1 MPKIPD
7 ETLNE
12 ILRRADMVAIVG
24 RYTQLRKNGAA
35 FLGLCPFHNEKTP
48 SFRVN
53 PERGA
58 FMCFGCGEKG
68 GLFQFMMKIESLPF
82 PEVVR
87 RLGHE
92 VGVEIVVEES
102 DDAETARRKRLLEL
116 LERCSHYYHEL
127 LVKSPLGKEALEYLY
142 RRGLDKAT
150 IDRFRLGWA
159 PTGGTAL
166 MQKLNSSGYR
176 SEEGEE
182 VGVLRERNGR
192 YTDML
197 RARVIFPIFDIQD
210 RVVAF
215 GGRVLD
221 DSQPKYLNSP
231 ETFIYSKRR
240 NLYGLQLHR
249 GEISKQ
255 DRALIVEGYLD
266 VVSVS
271 KVGIGIAVAS
281 LGTALTSE
289 QSALLRRYTKN
300 VTMAY
305 DADRAGQNAT
315 VKGIELFEQ
324 AGLRV
329 SIAAL
334 AQGEDPDSLARREG
348 KAGVDHMLESASSI
362 VDYLITLNEQRFDL
376 RDPEGKEDFLR
387 EVLPALDKIQDPVR
401 QQSYVPRIARMLGN
415 IDERRII
422 WKISSKRQ
430 GAVLQRHRGQIDSR
444 SPEAR
449 LFRVCIAHPE
459 WFEQVRTK
467 MAPTI
472 ITSDRFRPLFAALWQ
487 VRVSDQPIQLQ
498 DLSPHLE
505 DPEASADLTELLL
518 EQPPTGTAEDVEKLV
533 QSLRDK
539 YDEFRLESLRPIV
552 LEGLAAGTLPP
563 DDERYVEYTQL
574 QRRLKGAR

>member
-1 MPKIPD
+1 MPRIPD

-12 ILRRADMVAIVG
+12 ILRRSDMVAVVG
-24 RYTQLRKNGAA
+24 RYTQLRKNGAS
-35 FLGLCPFHNEKTP
+35 FVGLCPFHNEKTP

-58 FMCFGCGEKG
+58 FKCFGCGEGG
-68 GLFQFMMKIESLPF
+68 GLFQFLMKIESLPF

-87 RLGHE
+87 RMGHE
-92 VGVEIVVEES
+92 VGVEIVVEET

-127 LVKSPLGKEALEYLY
+127 LVKSPIGREALEYCY
-142 RRGLDKAT
+142 SRGLDMPT
-150 IDRFRLGWA
+150 IERFRLGWA
-159 PTGGTAL
+159 PNGGTAL
-166 MQKLNSSGYR
+166 LQKLTASGYR
-176 SEEGEE
+176 PEEGEE

-192 YTDML
+192 HTDML

-221 DSQPKYLNSP
+221 QSQPKYLNSP

-266 VVSVS
+266 VVSVA
-271 KVGIGIAVAS
+271 KAGVGIAVAS

-300 VTMAY
+300 VIMAY

-329 SIAAL
+329 SIAHL
-334 AQGEDPDSLARREG
+334 AAGEDPDSLARKQG
-348 KAGVDHMLESASSI
+348 KAGLEQMLESAQSVI
-362 VDYLITLNEQRFDL
+362 DYLISVNEGRFDL
-376 RDPEGKEDFLR
+376 SRPEGKEDFAR

-401 QQSYVPRIARMLGN
+401 QQAYVVRVARVLGIN
-415 IDERRII
+415 ENRVQWRL
-422 WKISSKRQ
+422 SSQRQ

-449 LFRVCIAHPE
+449 LFRVCIAYPE

-467 MAPTI
+467 MAPDI

-487 VRVSDQPIQLQ
+487 VRVRDQPIQLQ
-498 DLSPHLE
+498 DLSPYLE

-518 EQPPTGTAEDVEKLV
+518 EPPPNSTPDDVEKLV

-539 YDEFRLESLRPIV
+539 YDELRLESLRRLV
-552 LEGLAAGTLPP
+552 RDGLEAGTMTSS
-563 DDERYVEYTQL
+563 DERYVEMLQL

>member
-1 MPKIPD
+1 MPRIPD

-12 ILRRADMVAIVG
+12 ILRRADMVAVVG
-24 RYTQLRKNGAA
+24 RYTQLRKNGAS
-35 FLGLCPFHNEKTP
+35 FVGLCPFHNEKTP

-58 FMCFGCGEKG
+58 FKCFGCGEGG
-68 GLFQFMMKIESLPF
+68 GLFQFLMKIESLPF

-92 VGVEIVVEES
+92 VGVEIVVEET
-102 DDAETARRKRLLEL
+102 DDAETTRRKRLLEL

-127 LVKSPLGKEALEYLY
+127 LVKSPVGREALEYLY
-142 RRGLDKAT
+142 SRGLDMPT
-150 IDRFRLGWA
+150 IERFRLGWA
-159 PTGGTAL
+159 PNGGTAL
-166 MQKLNSSGYR
+166 LQKLSASGYR
-176 SEEGEE
+176 PEEGDE
-182 VGVLRERNGR
+182 VGVLRERGGR
-192 YTDML
+192 YSDML
-197 RARVIFPIFDIQD
+197 RARVVFPIFDIQD

-221 DSQPKYLNSP
+221 QSQPKYLNSP
-231 ETFIYSKRR
+231 ETFLYSKRR

-271 KVGIGIAVAS
+271 KVGVGIAVAS
-281 LGTALTSE
+281 LGTALTAE
-289 QSALLRRYTKN
+289 QSALLRRYTRN

-329 SIAAL
+329 NIASMPN
-334 AQGEDPDSLARREG
+334 GEDPDSIARRQG
-348 KAGVDHMLESASSI
+348 KAGLEEMLNSAQSVI
-362 VDYLITLNEQRFDL
+362 DYLISVNEGRFDL
-376 RDPEGKEDFLR
+376 SRPEGKEDFAR

-401 QQSYVPRIARMLGN
+401 QQAYVVRVARVLGISEN
-415 IDERRII
+415 RLQWRV
-422 WKISSKRQ
+422 SSKQQ
-430 GAVLQRHRGQIDSR
+430 GALLQRHRGQIDSR

-467 MAPTI
+467 MAPDL

-498 DLSPHLE
+498 DLSPYLE

-518 EQPPTGTAEDVEKLV
+518 EPPPTSTAEDVEKLV

-539 YDEFRLESLRPIV
+539 YDEFRLESLKPIV
-552 LEGLAAGTLPP
+552 VQGLENGTMPP
-563 DDERYVEYTQL
+563 DDERYVEYKQL

>member
-315 VKGIELFEQ
+315 VKGIELFE
-324 AGLRV
+324 
-329 SIAAL
+329 
-334 AQGEDPDSLARREG
+334 
-348 KAGVDHMLESASSI
+348 
-362 VDYLITLNEQRFDL
+362 
-376 RDPEGKEDFLR
+376 
-387 EVLPALDKIQDPVR
+387 
-401 QQSYVPRIARMLGN
+401 
-415 IDERRII
+415 
-422 WKISSKRQ
+422 
-430 GAVLQRHRGQIDSR
+430 
-444 SPEAR
+444 
-449 LFRVCIAHPE
+449 
-459 WFEQVRTK
+459 
-467 MAPTI
+467 
-472 ITSDRFRPLFAALWQ
+472 DRKS
-487 VRVSDQPIQLQ
+487 VV
-498 DLSPHLE
+498 
-505 DPEASADLTELLL
+505 
-518 EQPPTGTAEDVEKLV
+518 
-533 QSLRDK
+533 
-539 YDEFRLESLRPIV
+539 
-552 LEGLAAGTLPP
+552 
-563 DDERYVEYTQL
+563 
-574 QRRLKGAR
+574 

>member
-1 MPKIPD
+1 VPKIPD

-12 ILRRADMVAIVG
+12 ILRRSDMVAVVG

-35 FLGLCPFHNEKTP
+35 FVGLCPFHNEKTP

-58 FMCFGCGEKG
+58 FKCFGCGEGG
-68 GLFQFMMKIESLPF
+68 GLFQFLMKIESLPF

-87 RLGHE
+87 RMGHE
-92 VGVEIVVEES
+92 VGVEIVVEEQ

-127 LVKSPLGKEALEYLY
+127 LIKSPLGKEPLEYLH
-142 RRGLDKAT
+142 RRGLDMTT
-150 IDRFRLGWA
+150 IERFRLGWA
-159 PTGGTAL
+159 PNGGTAL
-166 MQKLNSSGYR
+166 LQKLTSSGYR
-176 SEEGEE
+176 PEEGDE

-197 RARVIFPIFDIQD
+197 RARIIFPILDIQD

-231 ETFIYSKRR
+231 ETFLYSKRR

-266 VVSVS
+266 VVSVA
-271 KVGIGIAVAS
+271 KVGCGIAVAS

-289 QSALLRRYTKN
+289 QAALLRRYTKN

-334 AQGEDPDSLARREG
+334 AEGEDPDSLARREG
-348 KAGVDHMLESASSI
+348 KAGIEQMLDSASTVI
-362 VDYLITLNEQRFDL
+362 DYLISQNEQRFDL
-376 RDPEGKEDFLR
+376 SRPEGKEDFAR

-401 QQSYVPRIARMLGN
+401 QQAYVVRVAHVLGIN
-415 IDERRII
+415 ENRVQWRL
-422 WKISSKRQ
+422 SSQRQ

-467 MAPTI
+467 MAPSI

-518 EQPPTGTAEDVEKLV
+518 EPPPNSTVDDVEKLV

-539 YDEFRLESLRPIV
+539 YDELRLESLRREV
-552 LEGLAAGTLPP
+552 RDGLEAGTMTSS
-563 DDERYVEYTQL
+563 DERYLEYLQL

>member
-35 FLGLCPFHNEKTP
+35 FVGLCPFHNEKTP

-58 FMCFGCGEKG
+58 FKCFGCGEGG
-68 GLFQFMMKIESLPF
+68 GLFHFLVKIENLPF

-127 LVKSPLGKEALEYLY
+127 LVKSPLGKEPLEYLY
-142 RRGLDKAT
+142 RRGLDMAT
-150 IDRFRLGWA
+150 IERFRLGWA
-159 PTGGTAL
+159 PNGGTAL
-166 MQKLNSSGYR
+166 LQKLTSSGYR
-176 SEEGEE
+176 PEEGEE

-192 YTDML
+192 HTDML
-197 RARVIFPIFDIQD
+197 RARIIFPIFDIQD

-271 KVGIGIAVAS
+271 KVGVGIAVAS

-300 VTMAY
+300 VVMAY

-334 AQGEDPDSLARREG
+334 ADGEDPDSLARREG
-348 KAGVDHMLESASSI
+348 KAGIEQMLESASSVI
-362 VDYLITLNEQRFDL
+362 DYVISQNEQRFDL
-376 RDPEGKEDFLR
+376 SRPEGKEDFAR

-401 QQSYVPRIARMLGN
+401 QQAYVVRVARVLGIN
-415 IDERRII
+415 ENRVQWRL
-422 WKISSKRQ
+422 SSQRQ

-449 LFRVCIAHPE
+449 LFRVCIAHAE

-498 DLSPHLE
+498 DLSPYLE

-518 EQPPTGTAEDVEKLV
+518 EPPPTSTAEDVEKLV

-539 YDEFRLESLRPIV
+539 YDEFRLETLRPIV

>member
-12 ILRRADMVAIVG
+12 ILRRSDMVAVVG

-35 FLGLCPFHNEKTP
+35 FVGLCPFHNEKTP

-58 FMCFGCGEKG
+58 FKCFGCGEGG
-68 GLFQFMMKIESLPF
+68 GLFQFLMKIESLPF

-92 VGVEIVVEES
+92 VGVEIVVEEQ

-127 LVKSPLGKEALEYLY
+127 LVKSPLGKEPLEYLH
-142 RRGLDKAT
+142 RRGLDMAT
-150 IDRFRLGWA
+150 IERFRLGWA
-159 PTGGTAL
+159 PNGGTAL
-166 MQKLNSSGYR
+166 LQKLTSSGYR
-176 SEEGEE
+176 PEEGDE

-197 RARVIFPIFDIQD
+197 RARIIFPILDIQD

-221 DSQPKYLNSP
+221 EAQPKYLNSP
-231 ETFIYSKRR
+231 ETFLYSKRR

-266 VVSVS
+266 VVSVD
-271 KVGIGIAVAS
+271 KVGCGIAVAS

-289 QSALLRRYTKN
+289 QAALLRRYTKN

-329 SIAAL
+329 SIAAM
-334 AQGEDPDSLARREG
+334 AAGEDPDSLARREG
-348 KAGVDHMLESASSI
+348 KAGIEQMLDSASTVI
-362 VDYLITLNEQRFDL
+362 DYLISQNEQRFDL
-376 RDPEGKEDFLR
+376 SRPEGKEDFAR

-401 QQSYVPRIARMLGN
+401 QQAYVVRVAHVLGIN
-415 IDERRII
+415 ENRVQWRL
-422 WKISSKRQ
+422 SSQRQ

-449 LFRVCIAHPE
+449 LFRVCIAYPE

-467 MAPTI
+467 MAPSI

-518 EQPPTGTAEDVEKLV
+518 EPPPNSTVDDVEKLV

-539 YDEFRLESLRPIV
+539 YDELRLESLRREV
-552 LEGLAAGTLPP
+552 RDGLEAGTMTSS
-563 DDERYVEYTQL
+563 DERYLEYLQL

>member
-1 MPKIPD
+1 MPRIPD

-12 ILRRADMVAIVG
+12 ILRRSDMVAVVG
-24 RYTQLRKNGAA
+24 RYTQLRKNGAS
-35 FLGLCPFHNEKTP
+35 FVGLCPFHNEKTP

-58 FMCFGCGEKG
+58 FKCFGCGEGG
-68 GLFQFMMKIESLPF
+68 GLFQFLMKIESLPF

-87 RLGHE
+87 RMGHE

-127 LVKSPLGKEALEYLY
+127 LVKSPIGREALEYCY
-142 RRGLDKAT
+142 SRGLDMPT
-150 IDRFRLGWA
+150 IERFRLGWA
-159 PTGGTAL
+159 PNGGTAL
-166 MQKLNSSGYR
+166 LQKLTASGYR
-176 SEEGEE
+176 PEEGEE

-192 YTDML
+192 HTDML

-221 DSQPKYLNSP
+221 QSQPKYLNSP

-266 VVSVS
+266 VVSVA
-271 KVGIGIAVAS
+271 KAGVGIAVAS

-300 VTMAY
+300 VIMAY

-329 SIAAL
+329 SIAHLSA
-334 AQGEDPDSLARREG
+334 GEDPDSLARKQG
-348 KAGVDHMLESASSI
+348 KAGLEQMLESAQSVI
-362 VDYLITLNEQRFDL
+362 DYLISVNEGRFDL
-376 RDPEGKEDFLR
+376 SRPEGKEDFAR

-401 QQSYVPRIARMLGN
+401 QQAYVVRVARVLGIN
-415 IDERRII
+415 ENRVQWRL
-422 WKISSKRQ
+422 SSQRQ

-449 LFRVCIAHPE
+449 LFRVCIAYPE

-467 MAPTI
+467 MAPDI

-498 DLSPHLE
+498 DLSPYLE

-518 EQPPTGTAEDVEKLV
+518 EPPPNSTPDDVEKLV

-539 YDEFRLESLRPIV
+539 YDELRLESLRRLV
-552 LEGLAAGTLPP
+552 RDGLEAGTMTSS
-563 DDERYVEYTQL
+563 DERYVEMLQL

>member
-7 ETLNE
+7 EIINE
-12 ILRRADMVAIVG
+12 ILRLADMVAIVG
-24 RYTQLRKNGAA
+24 RYTQLRKNGAS
-35 FLGLCPFHNEKTP
+35 FVGLCPFHNEKTP

-58 FMCFGCGEKG
+58 FKCFGCGEGG
-68 GLFQFMMKIESLPF
+68 GLLHFLTKIENLPF

-92 VGVEIVVEES
+92 LGVVVVVEDS
-102 DDAETARRKRLLEL
+102 DDPDTARRKRLLEL

-127 LVKSPLGKEALEYLY
+127 LVKSPIGKEALEYLY
-142 RRGLDKAT
+142 GRGLDMPT
-150 IDRFRLGWA
+150 IERFRLGWA
-159 PTGGTAL
+159 PNGGTAL
-166 MQKLNSSGYR
+166 LQKLTASGYKP
-176 SEEGEE
+176 EEGDE
-182 VGVLRERNGR
+182 VGVLRERQGR
-192 YTDML
+192 FTDML
-197 RARVIFPIFDIQD
+197 RNRVIFPIFDVQD

-221 DSQPKYLNSP
+221 QSQPKYLNSP
-231 ETFIYSKRR
+231 ETFLYSKRR
-240 NLYGLQLHR
+240 NLYGLQLNR
-249 GEISKQ
+249 ADISRQ

-271 KVGIGIAVAS
+271 MVGVPIAVAS

-289 QSALLRRYTKN
+289 QSSLLRRYTKN
-300 VTMAY
+300 VIMAY

-329 SIAAL
+329 SIAPL
-334 AQGEDPDSLARREG
+334 KEGEDPDSVARQQG
-348 KAGVDHMLESASSI
+348 KAGIEQMLEAAGSVI
-362 VDYLITLNEQRFDL
+362 DYLIAQNEQRFDL
-376 RDPEGKEDFLR
+376 SQPEGKEDFLR
-387 EVLPALDKIQDPVR
+387 EVLPALDKIQDSTR
-401 QQSYVPRIARMLGN
+401 KEAYARRAARLLGN
-415 IDERRII
+415 MDEKRIL
-422 WKISSKRQ
+422 WRLSSQRQ
-430 GAVLQRHRGQIDSR
+430 GAVLQRNRGQIDSR

-449 LFRVCIAHPE
+449 LFRVCVSHPE

-467 MAPTI
+467 MSPNI

-505 DPEASADLTELLL
+505 DPEAFADLTELLL
-518 EQPPTGTAEDVEKLV
+518 EPPPTGTADDVEKLV

-539 YDEFRLESLRPIV
+539 HDELRLESLRREV
-552 LEGLAAGTLPP
+552 REGLEAGTMTSS
-563 DDERYVEYTQL
+563 DERYLEYLQL

>member
-12 ILRRADMVAIVG
+12 ILRRSDMVAVVG

-35 FLGLCPFHNEKTP
+35 FVGLCPFHNEKTP

-58 FMCFGCGEKG
+58 FKCFGCGEGG
-68 GLFQFMMKIESLPF
+68 GLFQFLMKIESLPF

-87 RLGHE
+87 RMGHE
-92 VGVEIVVEES
+92 VGVEIVVEEQ

-127 LVKSPLGKEALEYLY
+127 LIKSPLGKEPLEYLH
-142 RRGLDKAT
+142 RRGLDMTT
-150 IDRFRLGWA
+150 IERFRLGWA
-159 PTGGTAL
+159 PNGGTAL
-166 MQKLNSSGYR
+166 LQKLTSSGYR
-176 SEEGEE
+176 PEEGDE

-197 RARVIFPIFDIQD
+197 RARIIFPILDIQD

-231 ETFIYSKRR
+231 ETFLYSKRR

-266 VVSVS
+266 VVSVA
-271 KVGIGIAVAS
+271 KVGCGIAVAS

-289 QSALLRRYTKN
+289 QAALLRRYTKN

-334 AQGEDPDSLARREG
+334 AEGEDPDSLARREG
-348 KAGVDHMLESASSI
+348 KAGIEQMLDSASTVI
-362 VDYLITLNEQRFDL
+362 DYLISQNEQRFDL
-376 RDPEGKEDFLR
+376 SRPEGKEDFAR

-401 QQSYVPRIARMLGN
+401 QQAYVVRVAHVLGIN
-415 IDERRII
+415 ENRVQWRL
-422 WKISSKRQ
+422 SSQRQ

-467 MAPTI
+467 MAPSI

-518 EQPPTGTAEDVEKLV
+518 EPPPNSTVDDVEKLV

-539 YDEFRLESLRPIV
+539 YDELRLESLRREV
-552 LEGLAAGTLPP
+552 RDGLEAGTMTSS
-563 DDERYVEYTQL
+563 DERYLEYLQL